1 MPIHPEQPTTVG
13 DLIYQLR
20 RMLGHLGTRD
30 RNYVLAAIAAIE
42 ELSTRLHG
50 ATHVAPK
57 PAGGLTITTV
67 PDDHD
72 AAGVLD

>member
-1 MPIHPEQPTTVG
+1 MSIRPEQPTTVG

-30 RNYVLAAIAAIE
+30 RGCVLSAIAAIE
-42 ELSTRLHG
+42 ELTTRLHS

-57 PAGGLTITTV
+57 PAGGLTVTTI
-67 PDDHD
+67 PDDD
-72 AAGVLD
+72 AAEVLD